1 MYKENK
7 IKVEK
12 WKHSMIK
19 IKRNKKMEII
29 KQMINQKMKKAKK
42 MSNHKLMTNNGID
55 FHQSK
60 DF

>member
-19 IKRNKKMEII
+19 IKRNKKLEII
-29 KQMINQKMKKAKK
+29 KQMINQKMKKANK
-42 MSNHKLMTNNGID
+42 MKNHKLMTNNGIG